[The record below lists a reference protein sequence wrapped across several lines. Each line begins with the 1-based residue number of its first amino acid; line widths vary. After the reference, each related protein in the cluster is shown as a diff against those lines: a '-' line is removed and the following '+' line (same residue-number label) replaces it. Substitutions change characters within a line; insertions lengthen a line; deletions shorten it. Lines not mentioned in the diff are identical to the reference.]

1 MNADA
6 HEQTPQRSDAVKESQ
21 QCTCTLSRRAK
32 RWLKIGVALVVVNFA
47 IYCVI
52 CILPLKHYSTAI
64 MEWIQANKLAG
75 GIVFPLAYWLLT
87 PLCIPSSMFDLI
99 GGSVFGLFYGILLNT
114 IGKTGGAL
122 IAFALGKKIGRERV
136 GGYLET
142 NFPAFAVFSTIL
154 QSESWKP
161 LILVQLSSLP
171 HAVKSYGIAITD
183 VSTYR
188 FMVSSFVAALPFTI
202 VLTQIGYQTQEML
215 SAPDSNSGGPPASSS
230 SSAQV
235 ALFVLG
241 MVLTVVTMVF
251 FVIYTKKELQ
261 RQLLKVRAAEKRDN
275 GSTAVRRSDSFEDRD
290 LELVVMEHLLPR
302 TQSASG
308 SDSVPKQ
315 RCSSG

>member
-1 MNADA
+1 MDAGGHKQPPQLLNAA
-6 HEQTPQRSDAVKESQ
+6 KQHRCALPT
-21 QCTCTLSRRAK
+21 RAR
-32 RWLKIGVALVVVNFA
+32 RWLKIGAALVA
-47 IYCVI
+47 ISCALYCVV
-52 CILPLKHYSTAI
+52 CLVPLKSYSTAL
-64 MEWIQANKLAG
+64 MEWIQTNKLAG
-75 GIVFPLAYWLLT
+75 SIVFPLAYWLLT
-87 PLCIPSSMFDLI
+87 PLCIPASMFDLI

-142 NFPAFAVFSTIL
+142 NFPTFAVFSTIL

-161 LILVQLSSLP
+161 LLLVQFSSLP

-215 SAPDSNSGGPPASSS
+215 SASEPGSGSGRAPASSS
-230 SSAQV
+230 SSAQT
-235 ALFVLG
+235 ALFALG

-251 FVIYTKKELQ
+251 FVVYTKKELQ
-261 RQLLKVRAAEKRDN
+261 RQLSKV
-275 GSTAVRRSDSFEDRD
+275 GAVEETTKTRRGYSFEEKDV
-290 LELVVMEHLLPR
+290 ELVVMENLLSPR
-302 TQSASG
+302 PRGTSS
-308 SDSVPKQ
+308 SER